1 MFVVVCTNKLKSKCP
16 SFNLNCITVLVVVAV
31 VVAATV
37 VVGIDG
43 FEILSTDVV

>member
-1 MFVVVCTNKLKSKCP
+1 MFVVVCTNKLKSRCP
-16 SFNLNCITVLVVVAV
+16 SFNCITVLVVVAV